1 MYCLWTTIAQD
12 QDPFI
17 VVTTKPLTS
26 EIVREDPVQFI
37 RDNIMGKSNEE
48 IEKVT

>member
-17 VVTTKPLTS
+17 VVTTKPLKS
-26 EIVREDPVQFI
+26 KIIPENPVQFI

-48 IEKVT
+48 IEEVT

>member
-12 QDPFI
+12 GDPFI
-17 VVTTKPLTS
+17 AVTTKPL
-26 EIVREDPVQFI
+26 EIRINLENPVQFI

-48 IEKVT
+48 LEEVT